1 MAHAYTAQRSRNSVR
16 MRGSYGIDT
25 PDNRAPFSSG
35 SIAHMA
41 VQHWLGILPKRRP
54 GADPDHPAD
63 SAFNG
68 QALIRKS

>member
-1 MAHAYTAQRSRNSVR
+1 MRTRHSVR
-16 MRGSYGIDT
+16 ATLFGCEEAHGIDT
-25 PDNRAPFSSG
+25 ADNRAPVSG
-35 SIAHMA
+35 WSIAHMA

-68 QALIRKS
+68 QALTGKS